1 MTSRKDLSD
10 EVRGLAHQRRRVV
23 VLGGTGFVG
32 RSLCRRLAGRGDWN
46 VQVLTRDLAS
56 GTSVA
61 GLPGVQVMVADVFDT
76 VSLRKHLQAADAV
89 VNLVA
94 ILHGSARRFHHVHV
108 ELPELIGR
116 EVRRLGVRRLVH
128 VSALGVH
135 EPGASMYLQS
145 KAWGER
151 LIAGEWPDTT
161 LLRPSVMF
169 GAEDRFINTFARL
182 ERFAPVIP
190 LACAQALFQPVWV
203 EDVAQAIVAALDRD
217 DALGRIYECAGPQ
230 VLSLRQLVRRAG
242 EWARVARPIVPLPL
256 PVAYAQAWILEQLPG
271 EPVMSRDN
279 LRSMQVP
286 NVASTSLPGLPD
298 LGIAARSID
307 DYLALG

>member
-1 MTSRKDLSD
+1 MTSRMDLPD
-10 EVRGLAHQRRRVV
+10 DVRGLARERRHVV
-23 VLGGTGFVG
+23 ILGGTGFVG

-46 VQVLTRDLAS
+46 MQVLTRDVAS
-56 GTSVA
+56 ATSVS
-61 GLPGVQVMVADVFDT
+61 GLPGVQVIGADVFDA

-94 ILHGSARRFHHVHV
+94 ILHGPAQRFHHVHV

-116 EVRRLGVRRLVH
+116 EVRGLGGKRVVH

-135 EPGASMYLQS
+135 ERGCSMYLQS

-151 LIAGEWPDTT
+151 RIEGAWPDTII
-161 LLRPSVMF
+161 LRPSVMF
-169 GAEDRFINTFARL
+169 GAEDKFINTFARL
-182 ERFAPVIP
+182 QRFAPVIP

-203 EDVAQAIVAALDRD
+203 EDVARAIVAALERD
-217 DALGRIYECAGPQ
+217 DALGTIYECAGPQ
-230 VLSLRQLVRRAG
+230 VLNLQQLVRRAG

-256 PVAYAQAWILEQLPG
+256 PLAYAQAWILERLPG

-279 LRSMQVP
+279 LRSMQMP
-286 NVASTSLPGLPD
+286 NVASVSMPGLRD
-298 LGIAARSID
+298 LGIAARSLD